1 MFLQNRRKT
10 SIFVPRFK
18 IISNRYRNDKTFFL
32 KLSSSHGGETLEN
45 KCKEFLS
52 RPTVRVHT
60 RATFKEWKGK
70 RRSPAPSLVPRLR
83 TEDNKFI
90 FNLSDSRLIYQRRP
104 SVDRGAHLRWEEA
117 ARYRSAR
124 SPDRSFFSRQKP
136 HCESHRARGPNTG
149 PNNEWDE
156 EREIGKLKRP
166 RARKRGWNC
175 AHRILVAP
183 AFELWSQRSI
193 IVD

>member
-1 MFLQNRRKT
+1 MNFRSQSSQYPSQFL
-10 SIFVPRFK
+10 IFE
-18 IISNRYRNDKTFFL
+18 IIEREIVKFCLCFCRIEEKPPYSFHVSKSSRIAIVTFFL

-104 SVDRGAHLRWEEA
+104 SVDRGAHLR
-117 ARYRSAR
+117 
-124 SPDRSFFSRQKP
+124 
-136 HCESHRARGPNTG
+136 
-149 PNNEWDE
+149 
-156 EREIGKLKRP
+156 
-166 RARKRGWNC
+166 
-175 AHRILVAP
+175 
-183 AFELWSQRSI
+183 
-193 IVD
+193 

>member
-1 MFLQNRRKT
+1 MYSPRQKCVFARMNFRSQSSQYPSQFLIFEIIEREIVKFLFLQNRRKT

-104 SVDRGAHLRWEEA
+104 SVDRGAHLR
-117 ARYRSAR
+117 
-124 SPDRSFFSRQKP
+124 
-136 HCESHRARGPNTG
+136 
-149 PNNEWDE
+149 
-156 EREIGKLKRP
+156 
-166 RARKRGWNC
+166 
-175 AHRILVAP
+175 
-183 AFELWSQRSI
+183 
-193 IVD
+193 